1 MEFENLSFEQK
12 VAVHELEIG
21 ALRSELQAHD
31 EILAALIDLLS
42 KPGGSAD
49 FAHDL
54 KKLVARRDALRRRR
68 AGPQGN

>member
-1 MEFENLSFEQK
+1 MDFENLTFEQK
-12 VAVHELEIG
+12 VAVHELEIR
-21 ALRSELQAHD
+21 ALRNEVQAHD

-54 KKLVARRDALRRRR
+54 KKLVAQRDALRRRR
-68 AGPQGN
+68 AGLQGN